1 MLEESKSYFEELAS
15 RWVEDAYSSSR
26 EKLPIGEQR
35 LECVVDII
43 DKISNHSLNILDIGC
58 GGGQITKALLMRG
71 HKVTAVDRSLQM
83 LALLENESQEL
94 PENVRSNLKT
104 IQSCATSLEEKIVN
118 NQYDIIICI
127 GMIYYLENENS
138 IYKIIQKHLK
148 ANGTAIITFRNKLF
162 NLVQNSKHQI
172 QNPNELFDLYQQS
185 HSIEKA
191 IDILSFKNY
200 LTVLKE
206 KIDDALV
213 MLDGDIAS
221 STVDA
226 LEEKAE
232 NEIEVKKIL
241 GRQHTPKQ
249 INDDLK
255 QFKLNISKLYGIQP
269 HFMLAN
275 HENKVINK
283 CLQTLSIALWQL
295 HDAPSSLLW
304 SSHFLVELK
313 HS

>member
-83 LALLENESQEL
+83 LALLENESQAL
-94 PENVRSNLKT
+94 PENVKSNLKT
-104 IQSCATSLEEKIVN
+104 IQSCATSLEEKIVDK
-118 NQYDIIICI
+118 QYDVIICI

-138 IYKIIQKHLK
+138 IYKIIQKHLSPK
-148 ANGTAIITFRNKLF
+148 GTAIITFRNKLF

-191 IDILSFKNY
+191 ISKISFKNY

-206 KIDDALV
+206 KIDDALI
-213 MLDGDIAS
+213 MLDDDI
-221 STVDA
+221 TTDA
-226 LEEKAE
+226 FEEKADK
-232 NEIEVKKIL
+232 EIEVKKIL

-249 INDDLK
+249 INDDVK
-255 QFKLNISKLYGIQP
+255 QFKLTIAKLYGIQP

-275 HENKVINK
+275 HEDKVINK

-295 HDAPSSLLW
+295 HDAPTSLLW